1 MHFRRKRIVHFVVKQ
16 IPALFAHGSELL
28 YRIIFFFKTHCCHEF
43 LQATTPKLK
52 CCRSAPPK
60 SFSAKGTG
68 SMTRWRS
75 QFLCGHQKNYGE
87 ISPPD
92 RSSCCEIP

>member
-16 IPALFAHGSELL
+16 IPALFAHGNELL

-60 SFSAKGTG
+60 SFFRERHRQYDTLAQSIPLRSPKELWRNLP
-68 SMTRWRS
+68 TRS
-75 QFLCGHQKNYGE
+75 FFLL
-87 ISPPD
+87 
-92 RSSCCEIP
+92 